1 MSLMLLSLFLVSWLL
16 LQMTEAAAAAAEAA
30 AAAQGGVGT
39 SVLQVGL
46 CAREDELARN
56 ELLLRK
62 RRRSRAA
69 AASLKEA
76 IDARYQPY

>member
-1 MSLMLLSLFLVSWLL
+1 MLLSLFFSWLR
-16 LQMTEAAAAAAEAA
+16 QMTEAAAAAAEAA
-30 AAAQGGVGT
+30 AAAVGGCVGT

-56 ELLLRK
+56 ELLLRR
-62 RRRSRAA
+62 RRRSRA

-76 IDARYQPY
+76 IDARHQPC

>member
-1 MSLMLLSLFLVSWLL
+1 MLLSLFLVSWLL
-16 LQMTEAAAAAAEAA
+16 LQMTEAAAVAAEAA

>member
-1 MSLMLLSLFLVSWLL
+1 MLLSLFFSWLR
-16 LQMTEAAAAAAEAA
+16 QMTEAAAAEAA
-30 AAAQGGVGT
+30 AAAVGGCVGT

>member
-1 MSLMLLSLFLVSWLL
+1 
-16 LQMTEAAAAAAEAA
+16 MTEAAAAEAA

-69 AASLKEA
+69 AAAASLKEA

>member
-1 MSLMLLSLFLVSWLL
+1 MLFSLFLVSWLL
-16 LQMTEAAAAAAEAA
+16 LQMTEAAAAAEGA

-69 AASLKEA
+69 AAASLKEA

>member
-1 MSLMLLSLFLVSWLL
+1 MLLSLFLVSWLL

>member
-16 LQMTEAAAAAAEAA
+16 LQMTEAAAAAE
-30 AAAQGGVGT
+30 GCVGT

-56 ELLLRK
+56 ELLLR
-62 RRRSRAA
+62 RRQRSRA

-76 IDARYQPY
+76 IDARHQPC

>member
-1 MSLMLLSLFLVSWLL
+1 MLLSLFFSWLR
-16 LQMTEAAAAAAEAA
+16 QMTEAAAAAAEAA
-30 AAAQGGVGT
+30 AAAVGGCVGT